1 MRQPR
6 DSPVRMAPKAMVL
19 ALLGIA
25 AALPYAALKVVWVF
39 GGTVGMA
46 DPAAFDGPVYLVANV
61 ITLGME
67 MLAGVLLVALAH
79 PVELRLPAWLIVL
92 LAYGAVG
99 LLLPVA
105 GIFLLTGGGSFVA
118 SVAGNGLQPWVY
130 TMVYSGFTAQAIVLT
145 ILICRY
151 ARQRRW
157 NFGGPIAVPVG
168 MVLTVAL
175 LVALLVTA
183 AIVQSLWAA
192 GATVG
197 LGDELDRQSGGAFRA
212 SSAVH
217 AATSLCAAVGGV
229 AVLAIAPRE
238 LVSGRWWPSGLVFF
252 GASACTMWGVYQLV
266 AAIVL
271 GRVEGLF
278 DLVATTRAVC
288 GALLTLVVFALLRRS
303 LREISSPTPEAV
315 ARRPVEGAR

>member
-1 MRQPR
+1 MPDPIEFSARAT
-6 DSPVRMAPKAMVL
+6 VVWTAL
-19 ALLGIA
+19 AALGVA
-25 AALPYAALKVVWVF
+25 AAVPYAALKVAWIV
-39 GGTVGMA
+39 GGKVGLA
-46 DPAAFDGPVYLVANV
+46 DPHVFDSPVYLVANV
-61 ITLGME
+61 LTLGMDA
-67 MLAGVLLVALAH
+67 LAALLVVALVH
-79 PVELRLPAWLIVL
+79 PAALRLPGWLIVL

-105 GIFLLTGGGSFVA
+105 GIFLLTRAGSYVA
-118 SVAGNGLQPWVY
+118 SVAGDGLQPWVY
-130 TMVYSGFTAQAIVLT
+130 TTVYAGFTAQAIVLT

-151 ARQRRW
+151 ARRRRW
-157 NFGGPIAVPVG
+157 NLRGPIAVSAG

-197 LGDELDRQSGGAFRA
+197 LGDELGRQSGRAFRA

-217 AATSLCAAVGGV
+217 AAASLCAAAGGV
-229 AVLAIAPRE
+229 AVLATVPRE
-238 LVSGRWWPSGLVFF
+238 PVSGRSWPAWLLFF
-252 GASACTMWGVYQLV
+252 GASACTMWGAYQLV
-266 AAIVL
+266 AAIAL

-288 GALLTLVVFALLRRS
+288 GALLTLLVFALLNGTLRRMN
-303 LREISSPTPEAV
+303 SPTPEAE
-315 ARRPVEGAR
+315 RGCR

>member
-6 DSPVRMAPKAMVL
+6 DSSVRMAPKAMVL

-25 AALPYAALKVVWVF
+25 AALPYAALKVAWVF

-46 DPAAFDGPVYLVANV
+46 DPAAFDEPVYLVANV

-67 MLAGVLLVALAH
+67 MLAGVLLVTLAH
-79 PVELRLPAWLIVL
+79 PVGLRLPAWLTVL
-92 LAYGAVG
+92 LTYGAVG

-105 GIFLLTGGGSFVA
+105 GIFLLTRGGSSVA
-118 SVAGNGLQPWVY
+118 SVADDGLQPWVY
-130 TMVYSGFTAQAIVLT
+130 TMVYAGFTAQAIVLT

-168 MVLTVAL
+168 MVVTVAL

-197 LGDELDRQSGGAFRA
+197 LGDELDRQTGTAFRA

-217 AATSLCAAVGGV
+217 AAASLCAAAGGV
-229 AVLAIAPRE
+229 AILATAPRE
-238 LVSGRWWPSGLVFF
+238 PVSGRWWPVGLVFF
-252 GASACTMWGVYQLV
+252 GASACTMWGAYQLV
-266 AAIVL
+266 TAIAL
-271 GRVEGLF
+271 GRMEGLF

-288 GALLTLVVFALLRRS
+288 GALLTLLVFALLRRAP
-303 LREISSPTPEAV
+303 REMHSPIPEAV
-315 ARRPVEGAR
+315 ATRPVKGAR